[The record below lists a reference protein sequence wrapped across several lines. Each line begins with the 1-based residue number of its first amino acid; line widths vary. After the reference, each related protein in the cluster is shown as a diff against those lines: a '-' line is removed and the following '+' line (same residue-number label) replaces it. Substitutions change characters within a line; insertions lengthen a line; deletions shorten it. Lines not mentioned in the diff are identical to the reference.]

1 MATVGIIE
9 DSSLVVQM
17 LTMVCEEHGHTV
29 RSFERFGDAADAFRG
44 DPPDIVIT
52 DLNLP
57 DLSEDSPLERLRG
70 IEGLSNTPVVII
82 SGRPNE
88 ELQKLADESGAQGA
102 LSKDDG
108 MPVIS
113 SQLPSMIEQL
123 V

>member
-17 LTMVCEEHGHTV
+17 LTMVCEQQGHTV
-29 RSFERFGDAADAFRG
+29 RSFEHFGDAADDFG
-44 DPPDIVIT
+44 DDPPDIVIT

-57 DLSEDSPLERLRG
+57 DIPDGETLTRLRSLN
-70 IEGLSNTPVVII
+70 GLSDTPIIII
-82 SGRPNE
+82 SGRPAD
-88 ELQKLADESGAQGA
+88 ELQELADQAGAQGA

-113 SQLPSMIEQL
+113 SRLPSMIEQL